1 MLALTRKIG
10 QMIIITLEDGRE
22 IELILLELKVR
33 NGQKEATI
41 GIEADK
47 SIKIMR
53 REIVD
58 RKPTKPISDQDG
70 NTLEHKEVVDYREL
84 DRPQI

>member
-1 MLALTRKIG
+1 MLVLTRKIG

-22 IELILLELKVR
+22 IEVLLLELKSG

-53 REIVD
+53 REIID
-58 RKPTKPISDQDG
+58 RKPTNPSADLDG
-70 NTLEHKEVVDYREL
+70 NSVDRYKEVCFSEL
-84 DRPQI
+84 FD